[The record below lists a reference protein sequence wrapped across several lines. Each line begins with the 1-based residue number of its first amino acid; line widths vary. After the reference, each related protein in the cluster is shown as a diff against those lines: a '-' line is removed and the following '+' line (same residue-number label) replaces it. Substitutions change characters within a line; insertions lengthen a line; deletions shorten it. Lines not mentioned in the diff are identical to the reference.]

1 MKMRIRNYGVLALAL
16 VAAACSSEAD
26 GAAARPGG
34 GGGGRDRPNSV
45 TLAGTDIAT
54 VKEQPIQAGWP
65 ITGNLEP
72 IERVEVR
79 ARLEGDID
87 DVFVREGQKVS
98 PGQLLARFRAVTET
112 SDAKS
117 AEADVASARTDLE
130 TARWN
135 LDQTR
140 ELYKEGAVAE
150 RDVKTAEQ
158 VASAANARL
167 AAAQARLS
175 TTTTT
180 LTDTRVV
187 APLGG
192 TIETRTVAPGEHVN
206 RAAPLFTLVRTDVL
220 ELAATVPGRAA
231 DAVTT
236 GQPVRFTA
244 GGRDFDGR
252 VARVSP
258 TITPGSRSVTIYT
271 QIPNPTGFLKGG
283 TFASG
288 EVVIRTVPDALV
300 VPLTAV
306 RQTPDKQSFIW
317 RIRDGSLQRTIV
329 TIGITDETRGTAQV
343 VSGLAAGDSVL
354 VGNVGTVGEGM
365 KVNIVGAEG
374 PGGAER
380 GGRGAKPGNGR

>member
-1 MKMRIRNYGVLALAL
+1 MTMRIRNYGVLALAL

-26 GAAARPGG
+26 GAAAGPGG
-34 GGGGRDRPNSV
+34 GGARNRPNSV
-45 TLAGTDIAT
+45 TLAETDIAT
-54 VKEQPIQAGWP
+54 VKKQPIQAGWP

-72 IERVEVR
+72 LERVEVR

-98 PGQLLARFRAVTET
+98 VGQLLARFRAVTET

-117 AEADVASARTDLE
+117 AEADVASASTDLE

-140 ELYKEGAVAE
+140 DLFKEGAVAE

-187 APLGG
+187 APLSG
-192 TIETRTVAPGEHVN
+192 TIETRTIAPGEHVN
-206 RAAPLFTLVRTDVL
+206 RAAALFTLVRTDVL

-231 DAVTT
+231 DEVTT
-236 GQPVRFTA
+236 GQAVRFVA
-244 GGRDFDGR
+244 GGRSYEGR

-258 TITPGSRSVTIYT
+258 TITPVSRSVTIYT
-271 QIPNPTGFLKGG
+271 QVPNPTGFLKGG

-288 EVVIRTVPDALV
+288 EVIIRTVPDALI

-306 RQTPDKQSFIW
+306 HQTPDKQSFIW
-317 RIRDGSLQRTIV
+317 QIREGALRRAIV
-329 TIGITDETRGTAQV
+329 TVGITDETQGIAQV
-343 VSGLAAGDSVL
+343 VSGLATGDSVL

-365 KVNIVGAEG
+365 KANIVGAAG
-374 PGGAER
+374 PR
-380 GGRGAKPGNGR
+380 GSGRGERGAKPGNGR